1 MSALVVMLT
10 VLHGGM
16 IMKTLTK
23 TITSPAVGALL
34 LAGLAAP
41 SQAYDSGL
49 VRWQKI
55 IGIEQA
61 SNVVGNP
68 PNTATGGGQ
77 PWSTLDGSAVV
88 NLTDGTV
95 DFDVRGLVLAGGNS
109 LGTPDGV
116 TKVVGTL
123 VCGLMPGETT
133 TLIDTQPVPLS
144 PQGNAEFYGTFNS
157 STGGCSATD
166 VAFLVRNAAGTE
178 PWIGNGSVRR
188 P

>member
-1 MSALVVMLT
+1 
-10 VLHGGM
+10 
-16 IMKTLTK
+16 MKTLIR
-23 TITSPAVGALL
+23 TITSLAGGALL
-34 LAGLAAP
+34 FVGLASP
-41 SQAYDSGL
+41 SLADDSGL
-49 VRWQKI
+49 VRWKKI

-61 SNVVGNP
+61 ANVVGNA

-88 NLTDGTV
+88 NLADGVV
-95 DFDVRGLVLAGGNS
+95 DFEVRGLVLAGGNS
-109 LGTPDGV
+109 VGTPDGV
-116 TKVVGTL
+116 TNVVGTL

-144 PQGNAEFYGTFNS
+144 AQGNAEFFGTFNS
-157 STGGCSATD
+157 STGSCSATD

-178 PWIGNGSVRR
+178 PWIGNGAVRV